1 MLYYHQDVRQNHRK
15 NLPIINF
22 NISDKMRKFLT
33 HHPPD
38 TPFLVLDLDVIL
50 RKLLNIRY
58 FFSFAKVYYAIKANS
73 ARPILKMLVNL
84 GTNFDTASLP
94 EIKQCLQ
101 AGAKPQTISFG
112 NTIKKEKDIATAY
125 KLGIRLFCFD
135 SQPELEKIARSAPGS
150 KVYCRILTENQGA
163 EWPLSK
169 KFGCELKMAENL
181 LLLSAQLGLEP
192 LGVSFHVGSQQ
203 TDPNQWDG
211 AIAKVAQLFARLAE
225 QGVKL
230 KMINLGGGFPAHYG
244 SPILPEKIYAE
255 AILKSLHKYFGFNLP
270 EVMIE
275 PGRSLVGDAGV
286 IQTEIILI
294 SHKSETDIKRWIFLD
309 IGKFGGLIETL
320 DESIKYRIC
329 TPYDG
334 QATGPV
340 ILAGPTCDS
349 ADILYEKSCYE
360 LPLALKIGDR
370 LSILSTGAYT
380 HSYASI
386 SFNGFPPLK
395 IYCI

>member
-1 MLYYHQDVRQNHRK
+1 MLYNHQVVRQNPRD
-15 NLPIINF
+15 NLPIINL
-22 NISDKMRKFLT
+22 NITEKMRYFLT
-33 HHPPD
+33 HNPPD
-38 TPFLVLDLDVIL
+38 TPFLLLDLDVIL

-73 ARPILKMLVNL
+73 ARSILKMLVKL
-84 GTNFDTASLP
+84 GTNFDTASIP

-101 AGAKPQTISFG
+101 AGAKPLNISFG
-112 NTIKKEKDIATAY
+112 NTIKKEKDIAEAY
-125 KLGIRLFCFD
+125 KLGVRLFCFD

-169 KFGCELKMAENL
+169 KFGCEVNMAENL
-181 LLLSAQLGLEP
+181 LLLSAKLGLEP

-211 AIAKVAQLFARLAE
+211 AIAKVAQLFARLTE
-225 QGVKL
+225 HQVNL
-230 KMINLGGGFPAHYG
+230 KMINLGGGFPAHYC
-244 SPILPEKIYAE
+244 SPILPEKNYAE
-255 AILKSLHKYFGFNLP
+255 AIIQSLHKYFGVNLP

-275 PGRSLVGDAGV
+275 PGRSLVADAGV
-286 IQTEIILI
+286 IQTEVILI
-294 SHKSETDIKRWIFLD
+294 SYKSESDLKRWIFLD

-334 QATGPV
+334 QPTGPV

-380 HSYASI
+380 HSYSSI

-395 IYCI
+395 VYCI

>member
-1 MLYYHQDVRQNHRK
+1 MLYNHQVVRQIPRD
-15 NLPIINF
+15 NLPIINLNF
-22 NISDKMRKFLT
+22 TEKMRYFLT
-33 HHPPD
+33 HNSPD
-38 TPFLVLDLDVIL
+38 TPFLALDLDVIL
-50 RKLLNIRY
+50 RKFLNIRY
-58 FFSFAKVYYAIKANS
+58 FFNFAKVYYAIKANS
-73 ARPILKMLVNL
+73 HEKILKMLVNL
-84 GTNFDTASLP
+84 GTNFDTASIP

-101 AGAKPQTISFG
+101 AGAKPLNISFG
-112 NTIKKEKDIATAY
+112 NTIKKEKDIAEAY
-125 KLGIRLFCFD
+125 KLGVRLFCFD

-150 KVYCRILTENQGA
+150 KVYCRILTENEGA

-169 KFGCELKMAENL
+169 KFGCEVNMAENL
-181 LLLSAQLGLEP
+181 LLLSAKLGLEP

-203 TDPNQWDG
+203 KDPNQWDG

-225 QGVKL
+225 HGVKL
-230 KMINLGGGFPAHYG
+230 KMINLGGGFPAHYC
-244 SPILPEKIYAE
+244 SSILPEKIYAE
-255 AILKSLHKYFGFNLP
+255 AIIKSLHKYFGVNLP

-286 IQTEIILI
+286 IQTEVILI
-294 SHKSETDIKRWIFLD
+294 SYKSESELKRWIFLD

-334 QATGPV
+334 QPTGPV

-360 LPLALKIGDR
+360 LPLALQIGDR

-380 HSYASI
+380 HSYSSI

-395 IYCI
+395 VYCI